1 LLIRTIVDNFIFN
14 LHKYI
19 IALLKA
25 NMSEKRTL
33 SMHKRLYIPGP
44 VEVSDDVL
52 EKMSTPMIGH
62 RTKDASALQQ
72 RISEKLQKVMCTKN
86 TIVLST
92 SSGSGLMEGAVR
104 SFTKTR
110 AAVFSIGAFGKRWH
124 KMCTSNGIAAD
135 IFESELGQITT
146 PEMLE
151 AALSTGKY
159 DLITITQNET
169 STGIHNPMARLAEV
183 YKKYPDVIVCVDAVS
198 SMAGDYIPVDEL
210 GIDVC
215 ITSSQ
220 KCLGLPPGLAIASVS
235 DRAIE
240 KAKTIENRGLYFDY
254 VELVKFVKE
263 KPYQYPSTPS
273 ESHMFALDYQLD
285 KILEEGIDNRY
296 KRHCEMAEIVRD
308 WARKNCELYSDPDN
322 LSVTVTCITN
332 TTGIPFADIN
342 KAMGERGYL
351 MSNGYGPLK
360 DVTFRIAHMADTTP
374 DDIRVM
380 LKDLD
385 EVIADLKAKA

>member
-1 LLIRTIVDNFIFN
+1 
-14 LHKYI
+14 
-19 IALLKA
+19 
-25 NMSEKRTL
+25 
-33 SMHKRLYIPGP
+33 MHKRLYIPGP

-198 SMAGDYIPVDEL
+198 SMAGEYIPVDEL

>member
-1 LLIRTIVDNFIFN
+1 
-14 LHKYI
+14 
-19 IALLKA
+19 
-25 NMSEKRTL
+25 
-33 SMHKRLYIPGP
+33 MHKRLYIPGP
-44 VEVSDDVL
+44 VEVSGDVL

-72 RISEKLQKVMCTKN
+72 SISEKMQKVMQTKN

-110 AAVFSIGAFGKRWH
+110 AAVFSIGAFGKRWY
-124 KMCTSNGIAAD
+124 KMCTANGIAAD
-135 IFESELGQITT
+135 LYESELGAITT
-146 PEMLE
+146 PEMLDQ
-151 AALSTGKY
+151 ALATGKY

-198 SMAGDYIPVDEL
+198 SMGGDLIPVDEL

-235 DRAIE
+235 DRAIA
-240 KAKTIENRGLYFDY
+240 KAETIENRGLYFDY

-285 KILEEGIDNRY
+285 KILAEGIENRY
-296 KRHCEMAEIVRD
+296 NRHLEMAEIVRN
-308 WARKNCELYSDPDN
+308 WARENCELYSDPDN

-332 TTGIPFADIN
+332 TTGLAFSDIN

-360 DVTFRIAHMADTTP
+360 DKTFRIAHMADTTV
-374 DDIRVM
+374 DEIKVM
-380 LKDLD
+380 LKDLT
-385 EVIADLKAKA
+385 EVIAELKAKA